1 MCVYTV
7 RVTVV
12 CVYQVLNLVH
22 TLYLGTAVYHTYLNL
37 VCSRAGRATL
47 SRATKFSKWTRHFL
61 QYARRAHARI
71 SSSWHATKFSMLIM
85 FSTAARTHEPGCMLA
100 ATITV
105 LL

>member
-1 MCVYTV
+1 MCVYT
-7 RVTVV
+7 VTVV

-37 VCSRAGRATL
+37 VCARAGRATL

-85 FSTAARTHEPGCMLA
+85 FSTAARTHEPACMLA